1 MSKLIPKAY
10 KYRFYPQDDSK
21 VILAKTFGC
30 VRFVYNK
37 TLDFSEKHYAQKE
50 VLESKGLEY
59 KNLTGIDRVK
69 FVTELKNTLEED
81 KDNPNYGKLKYPWL
95 HEVTSIA
102 LQQSARHLNN
112 AYDRFFQGQAG
123 KPQFKSKRDNYHSFT
138 ITGKNSIHFHKDFN
152 KPGSEGFHKFYI
164 PKYNKPLKIK
174 WGKSNKAGNKSTQR
188 TFNHLAVSSVTI
200 SQNPSGQYFISF
212 LVEENIQPI
221 QATNEK
227 VSLDLGLK
235 THAKVY
241 NGKVDSEGKP
251 TFYDF
256 NLPDLLKAID
266 KKLIKSQRVL
276 SKKQKGSKN
285 SNKQRLK
292 VARLHQKRVNIM
304 TDYYQKKSTQIVYEN
319 QIIVLEDLGIKNM
332 IRNRKLSR
340 AIHNVAWKKFISM
353 IEYKAK
359 WHDRVV
365 IKAHRFYPSSKT
377 CSQCGHIYHG
387 LSLKERAWT
396 CDNCHAQHD
405 RDENACLNLYNY
417 NNHNINTKYS
427 NNTAAGTAVNA
438 CGGNV
443 RPKTSKKIISKK
455 SRAVSCETRIHVL

>member
-10 KYRFYPQDDSK
+10 KYRFYPQDDLK

-188 TFNHLAVSSVTI
+188 TFNHLAVISVTI

-212 LVEENIQPI
+212 LVEENISTVTP
-221 QATNEK
+221 TNEK
-227 VSLDLGLK
+227 VSL
-235 THAKVY
+235 
-241 NGKVDSEGKP
+241 E
-251 TFYDF
+251 
-256 NLPDLLKAID
+256 
-266 KKLIKSQRVL
+266 
-276 SKKQKGSKN
+276 
-285 SNKQRLK
+285 
-292 VARLHQKRVNIM
+292 
-304 TDYYQKKSTQIVYEN
+304 
-319 QIIVLEDLGIKNM
+319 
-332 IRNRKLSR
+332 
-340 AIHNVAWKKFISM
+340 
-353 IEYKAK
+353 
-359 WHDRVV
+359 
-365 IKAHRFYPSSKT
+365 
-377 CSQCGHIYHG
+377 
-387 LSLKERAWT
+387 
-396 CDNCHAQHD
+396 
-405 RDENACLNLYNY
+405 
-417 NNHNINTKYS
+417 
-427 NNTAAGTAVNA
+427 
-438 CGGNV
+438 
-443 RPKTSKKIISKK
+443 
-455 SRAVSCETRIHVL
+455 

>member
-10 KYRFYPQDDSK
+10 KYRFYPQDDLK

-69 FVTELKNTLEED
+69 FITGLKNTLEED

-102 LQQSARHLNN
+102 LQQSVRHLNN

-251 TFYDF
+251 TFHDY

-266 KKLIKSQRVL
+266 KKLRKSQRVL

-292 VARLHQKRVNIM
+292 VARLYQKRVNIM
-304 TDYYQKKSTQIVYEN
+304 TDYYQKKSTQIVKEN
-319 QIIVLEDLGIKNM
+319 QIICVEDLAVKNM
-332 IRNRKLSR
+332 IKNRRLSR
-340 AIHNVAWKKFISM
+340 RIHEAAWGEILRQLTYKSLWYGRTLVKISR
-353 IEYKAK
+353 
-359 WHDRVV
+359 W
-365 IKAHRFYPSSKT
+365 YPSSKT
-377 CSQCGHIYHG
+377 CSTENCGYVMSKLP
-387 LSLKERAWT
+387 LSVRSWVCPSCGT
-396 CDNCHAQHD
+396 QHD
-405 RDENACLNLYNY
+405 RDINAAC
-417 NNHNINTKYS
+417 NIKAS
-427 NNTAAGTAVNA
+427 GLL
-438 CGGNV
+438 
-443 RPKTSKKIISKK
+443 
-455 SRAVSCETRIHVL
+455 VLASGV

>member
-1 MSKLIPKAY
+1 MSKIIKRAY
-10 KYRFYPQDDSK
+10 KYRFYPQDDLK
-21 VILAKTFGC
+21 IILAKTFGC

-50 VLESKGLEY
+50 ILESQGLVY
-59 KNLTGIDRVK
+59 KNLTGTNRIN
-69 FVTELKNTLEED
+69 FVTELKNTLED
-81 KDNPNYGKLKYPWL
+81 DQNNPNYGKLKYPWL
-95 HEVTSIA
+95 HEVSSIT
-102 LQQSARHLNN
+102 LQQSAKHLNT

-123 KPQFKSKRDNYHSFT
+123 KPQFKNKRDNYHSFT
-138 ITGKNSIHFHKDFN
+138 ITGKKSIHFDKDFAKN
-152 KPGSEGFHKFYI
+152 NLFYL
-164 PKYNKPLKIK
+164 PKYKKPLKIK
-174 WGKSNKAGNKSTQR
+174 WGKGKSKR
-188 TFNHLAVSSVTI
+188 HFNHLAVSSVTV

-221 QATNEK
+221 QAKNEK

-235 THAKVY
+235 TTAKVY
-241 NGKVDSEGKP
+241 DGKVDSEGKP

-266 KKLIKSQRVL
+266 KKLRKSQRIL

-285 SNKQRLK
+285 SDKQRLK

-304 TDYYQKKSTQIVYEN
+304 TDYYQKKSTKIVHEN
-319 QIIVLEDLGIKNM
+319 QVIILEDLGIKNM

-340 AIHNVAWKKFISM
+340 AIHQVAWKRFISM

-359 WHDRVV
+359 WHDRVI

-387 LSLKERAWT
+387 LSLKERAWECT
-396 CDNCHAQHD
+396 NCNAHHD
-405 RDENACLNLYNY
+405 RDENACLNLYNC
-417 NNHNINTKYS
+417 NNN
-427 NNTAAGTAVNA
+427 AAGTAVNA
-438 CGGNV
+438 CGGSV

-455 SRAVSCETRIHVL
+455 SKAVSCETRILVL

>member
-10 KYRFYPQDDSK
+10 KFRFYPQDDLK
-21 VILAKTFGC
+21 IILAKTFGC

-37 TLDFSEKHYAQKE
+37 TLDFSEKHYAQKDIINN
-50 VLESKGLEY
+50 Y
-59 KNLTGIDRVK
+59 KNLTGTDRIN

-81 KDNPNYGKLKYPWL
+81 KENPNYGKLKYPWL
-95 HEVTSIA
+95 HEVSSIA

-138 ITGKNSIHFHKDFN
+138 ITGQKSIHFDKDFN
-152 KPGSEGFHKFYI
+152 KPGSEGFHKFYL
-164 PKYNKPLKIK
+164 PKYKKPLKIK
-174 WGKSNKAGNKSTQR
+174 WGKSTQR
-188 TFNHLAVSSVTI
+188 TFNHLAVSSVTV

-212 LVEENIQPI
+212 LVEETIQPI
-221 QATNEK
+221 QAKNGK

-256 NLPDLLKAID
+256 NLPELLKNID
-266 KKLIKSQRVL
+266 KKLRKSQRVL

-292 VARLHQKRVNIM
+292 VAKLHQKRVNIM
-304 TDYYQKKSTQIVYEN
+304 TDYYQKKSTQIVNEN
-319 QIIVLEDLGIKNM
+319 QVIILEDLGIKNM

-377 CSQCGHIYHG
+377 CSSCGHIYHG
-387 LSLKERAWT
+387 LRLKDRQWT
-396 CDNCHAQHD
+396 CEHCNAQHD

-417 NNHNINTKYS
+417 NNN
-427 NNTAAGTAVNA
+427 AAGTAVNA
-438 CGGNV
+438 CAGNV
-443 RPKTSKKIISKK
+443 RPKTSKLNSTKK
-455 SRAVSCETRIHVL
+455 SRAVSNETRILVL

>member
-1 MSKLIPKAY
+1 MSKLIQKAY
-10 KYRFYPQDDSK
+10 KYRFYPQDDLK
-21 VILAKTFGC
+21 IILAKTFGC

-50 VLESKGLEY
+50 VLESHALEY
-59 KNLTGIDRVK
+59 KNLTGTDRIN

-81 KDNPNYGKLKYPWL
+81 KDNPNYGQLKYPWL
-95 HEVTSIA
+95 QKVSSIA

-112 AYDRFFQGQAG
+112 AYDRFFKGQAG

-152 KPGSEGFHKFYI
+152 KTGTEGFHKFYI

-188 TFNHLAVSSVTI
+188 IFNHLAVSSITI
-200 SQNPSGQYFISF
+200 SQNPSGQYFVSF

-221 QATNEK
+221 KAKNEK

-241 NGKVDSEGKP
+241 DGKLDSEGKP
-251 TFYDF
+251 TFHDF

-266 KKLIKSQRVL
+266 KKLRKSQRVL

-285 SNKQRLK
+285 SNKQRLQ

-319 QIIVLEDLGIKNM
+319 QVIILEDLGIKNM

-340 AIHNVAWKKFISM
+340 AIHNVAWKRFISM
-353 IEYKAK
+353 IEYKSQ
-359 WHDRVV
+359 WHDRVI

-377 CSQCGHIYHG
+377 CSSCGQIYHG
-387 LSLKERAWT
+387 LSLRERTWT
-396 CDNCHAQHD
+396 CNNCNAPHD
-405 RDENACLNLYNY
+405 RDENACLNLFNY
-417 NNHNINTKYS
+417 NKLNKN
-427 NNTAAGTAVNA
+427 AAGTAVNA

-455 SRAVSCETRIHVL
+455 SKAISNETRILVL

>member
-10 KYRFYPQDDSK
+10 KFRFYTQDDLK
-21 VILAKTFGC
+21 IILAKTFGC
-30 VRFVYNK
+30 VRFVYNQ
-37 TLDFSEKHYAQKE
+37 TLDFSEKHYAQKDIIDN
-50 VLESKGLEY
+50 Y
-59 KNLTGIDRVK
+59 KNLTGTDRIN

-81 KDNPNYGKLKYPWL
+81 KENPNYGKLKYPWL
-95 HEVTSIA
+95 HEVSSIA

-138 ITGKNSIHFHKDFN
+138 ITGQKSIHFDKDFN
-152 KPGSEGFHKFYI
+152 KPGSEGFHKFYL
-164 PKYNKPLKIK
+164 PKYKKPLKIK
-174 WGKSNKAGNKSTQR
+174 WGKSNKAGTKSTQR
-188 TFNHLAVSSVTI
+188 TFNHLAVSSVTV

-212 LVEENIQPI
+212 LVEETIQPI
-221 QATNEK
+221 QAKNGK

-241 NGKVDSEGKP
+241 NGKVDSERKP

-256 NLPDLLKAID
+256 NLPDLLKNID
-266 KKLIKSQRVL
+266 KKLRKSQRVL

-292 VARLHQKRVNIM
+292 VAKLHQKRVNIM
-304 TDYYQKKSTQIVYEN
+304 TDYYQKKSTQIVNEN
-319 QIIVLEDLGIKNM
+319 QVIILEDLGIKNM

-377 CSQCGHIYHG
+377 CSSCGHIYHG
-387 LSLKERAWT
+387 LRLKDRQWT
-396 CDNCHAQHD
+396 CEHCNAQHD

-417 NNHNINTKYS
+417 NNN
-427 NNTAAGTAVNA
+427 AAGTAVNA
-438 CGGNV
+438 CAGNV
-443 RPKTSKKIISKK
+443 RPKTSKLNSTKK
-455 SRAVSCETRIHVL
+455 SRAVSNETRILVL

>member
-1 MSKLIPKAY
+1 M
-10 KYRFYPQDDSK
+10 
-21 VILAKTFGC
+21 
-30 VRFVYNK
+30 
-37 TLDFSEKHYAQKE
+37 
-50 VLESKGLEY
+50 
-59 KNLTGIDRVK
+59 
-69 FVTELKNTLEED
+69 
-81 KDNPNYGKLKYPWL
+81 
-95 HEVTSIA
+95 
-102 LQQSARHLNN
+102 
-112 AYDRFFQGQAG
+112 
-123 KPQFKSKRDNYHSFT
+123 
-138 ITGKNSIHFHKDFN
+138 
-152 KPGSEGFHKFYI
+152 
-164 PKYNKPLKIK
+164 
-174 WGKSNKAGNKSTQR
+174 
-188 TFNHLAVSSVTI
+188 
-200 SQNPSGQYFISF
+200 
-212 LVEENIQPI
+212 
-221 QATNEK
+221 
-227 VSLDLGLK
+227 DLGLK

-266 KKLIKSQRVL
+266 KKLRKSQRVL

-304 TDYYQKKSTQIVYEN
+304 TDYYQKKSTQIVKEN

-377 CSQCGHIYHG
+377 CSSCGHIYHG
-387 LSLKERAWT
+387 LRLKDRQWT
-396 CDNCHAQHD
+396 CEHCNAQHD

-417 NNHNINTKYS
+417 NNN
-427 NNTAAGTAVNA
+427 AAGTAVNA

-443 RPKTSKKIISKK
+443 RPKTSKLNSTKK
-455 SRAVSCETRIHVL
+455 SRAVSCETRILVL

>member
-10 KYRFYPQDDSK
+10 KYRFYPQDDLK

-69 FVTELKNTLEED
+69 FITGLKNTLEED
-81 KDNPNYGKLKYPWL
+81 KENPNYGKLKYPWL

-174 WGKSNKAGNKSTQR
+174 WGKSNKAGTKSTQR
-188 TFNHLAVSSVTI
+188 TFNHLAVSSVTV

-212 LVEENIQPI
+212 LVEETIQPI
-221 QATNEK
+221 QAKNGK

-256 NLPDLLKAID
+256 NLPDLLKNID
-266 KKLIKSQRVL
+266 KKLRKSQRVL

-304 TDYYQKKSTQIVYEN
+304 TDYYQKKSTQIVNEN
-319 QIIVLEDLGIKNM
+319 QVIILEDLGIKNM

-377 CSQCGHIYHG
+377 CSSCGHIYHG
-387 LSLKERAWT
+387 LRLKDRQWT
-396 CDNCHAQHD
+396 CEHCNAQHD

-417 NNHNINTKYS
+417 NNN
-427 NNTAAGTAVNA
+427 AAGTAVNA
-438 CGGNV
+438 CAGNV
-443 RPKTSKKIISKK
+443 RPETSKLNSTKK
-455 SRAVSCETRIHVL
+455 SRAVSNETRILVL

>member
-10 KYRFYPQDDSK
+10 KFRFYPQDDLK
-21 VILAKTFGC
+21 IILAKTFGC
-30 VRFVYNK
+30 GRFVYNK
-37 TLDFSEKHYAQKE
+37 TLDFSEKHYAQKDIIDN
-50 VLESKGLEY
+50 Y
-59 KNLTGIDRVK
+59 KNLTGTDRIN

-81 KDNPNYGKLKYPWL
+81 KENPNYGNLKYPWL
-95 HEVTSIA
+95 HEVSSIA

-138 ITGKNSIHFHKDFN
+138 ITGQKSIHFDKDFN

-266 KKLIKSQRVL
+266 KKLRKSQRVL

-340 AIHNVAWKKFISM
+340 AIHNVAWKRFISM

-387 LSLKERAWT
+387 LRLKDRQWT
-396 CDNCHAQHD
+396 CEHCNAQHD

-417 NNHNINTKYS
+417 NNNAT
-427 NNTAAGTAVNA
+427 GTAVNA

-443 RPKTSKKIISKK
+443 R
-455 SRAVSCETRIHVL
+455 TRNFKVEFNQEV